1 MESKSYHIIG
11 HIISNQDLLYSLYEI
26 GMHLASGF
34 WSASEAYKLLY
45 RLHGNTI
52 IFSKRSLKQIK
63 NFYLKYCSL
72 DCTLWDFTSY
82 IVLYQLL
89 EQENPIKEDIAIL
102 TTLKENRLNYKESL
116 YYLRHHHIKHFKD
129 EEDPLL
135 TEFKNLII
143 I

>member
-1 MESKSYHIIG
+1 MREKSYHIIG
-11 HIISNQDLLYSLYEI
+11 RMITNKDLLYVLYEI

-34 WSASEAYKLLY
+34 WSLKEAYTLLY

-72 DCTLWDFTSY
+72 DCNVWDFTSY

-89 EQENPIKEDIAIL
+89 EQENPIKEDISIL
-102 TTLKENRLNYKESL
+102 TILKENRLNYKESL

-129 EEDPLL
+129 EEDILL
-135 TEFKNLII
+135 TEFKNLLTK
-143 I
+143 